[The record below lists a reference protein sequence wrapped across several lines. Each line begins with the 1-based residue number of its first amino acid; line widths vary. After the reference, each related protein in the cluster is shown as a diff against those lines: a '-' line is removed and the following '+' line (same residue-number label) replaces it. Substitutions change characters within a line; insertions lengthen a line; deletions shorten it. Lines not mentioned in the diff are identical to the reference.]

1 MGDAPY
7 QQASDIGEGTDGGK
21 ETRKTSRCE
30 ASCCIGDVVQMK
42 PERAAEILGLL
53 TAKSGGFEVSIR
65 GFNSLTRSDVILALS
80 LVTHKGARLLA
91 RIKYADQRDYL
102 PDMETYL
109 VEAIE
114 RGALERV
121 VDGVARARW
130 RLPRPG
136 FITNMC
142 RMALVE
148 IIHPHI
154 CFECLGRGFQFPVE
168 QVEQP
173 ASVKRKRKR
182 GSRLVNKNLVVECK
196 ICNGTGRK
204 RILDQERAKL
214 MGVNADAW
222 AHTWRD
228 RYRGILTLL
237 DQYDG
242 IVTSGVAKRIA

>member
-1 MGDAPY
+1 M
-7 QQASDIGEGTDGGK
+7 
-21 ETRKTSRCE
+21 
-30 ASCCIGDVVQMK
+30 
-42 PERAAEILGLL
+42 
-53 TAKSGGFEVSIR
+53 
-65 GFNSLTRSDVILALS
+65 ILALS

-91 RIKYADQRDYL
+91 RIKYADQRDICRTWKRTGGG
-102 PDMETYL
+102 ES
-109 VEAIE
+109 
-114 RGALERV
+114 GALERV
-121 VDGVARARW
+121 VDGVCARW

-136 FITNMC
+136 FDNMC

-182 GSRLVNKNLVVECK
+182 GCRLVNKNLVVECK

-228 RYRGILTLL
+228 R
-237 DQYDG
+237 
-242 IVTSGVAKRIA
+242 